1 MNKQRRKS
9 ISDNIKLLEDIKS
22 NLKDILSE
30 EEMYFD
36 NIPENLQGSLKGEE
50 SESAIE
56 ILNETVDAI
65 EECITEL
72 NSIA

>member
-22 NLKDILSE
+22 NLEEILSD

-36 NIPENLQGSLKGEE
+36 NMPENLQGSIRGEE
-50 SESAIE
+50 SETAIDILSTSIDE
-56 ILNETVDAI
+56 LGSIIDSLNEI
-65 EECITEL
+65 
-72 NSIA
+72 